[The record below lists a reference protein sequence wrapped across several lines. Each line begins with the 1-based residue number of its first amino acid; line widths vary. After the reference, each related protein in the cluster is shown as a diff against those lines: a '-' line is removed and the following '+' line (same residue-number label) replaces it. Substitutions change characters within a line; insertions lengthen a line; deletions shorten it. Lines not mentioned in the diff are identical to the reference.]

1 MGMLSVAL
9 IVIGVLLVIGIIVK
23 RIEVLHGAVA
33 LIVLA
38 ILYLLLAR

>member
-1 MGMLSVAL
+1 MLATAL
-9 IVIGVLLVIGIIVK
+9 IVIGVLLVIGIVVK

-38 ILYLLLAR
+38 LIYLLLAR